1 MVGAHPAE
9 DPPGLPPPGLP
20 ILAGRSNLALRVV
33 SSLVLA
39 PLAIGAAWF
48 GGAVFIV
55 FWLIAALVV
64 LWEWQ
69 TLVCGHDRN
78 SVLTVGAA
86 ALAGAA
92 AVLTV
97 GWFGIAIALVALG
110 GFGMAGLAS
119 QVRRGWCVAGLVY
132 AAALLIAP
140 VLLRSDGT
148 LGFAAILF
156 LFVIVWL
163 TDIAAYFAGR
173 AIGGPKLMPRV
184 SPKKTWSGAIGGSIA
199 AVVGGVL
206 LARQFGTTGIAA
218 VAVVALVL
226 SVVSQAG
233 DLFES
238 AVKRRFN
245 AKDAS
250 QLIPGH
256 GGLMDRLDGF
266 VTASVAGAL
275 VGLLHGGLN
284 APARGL
290 MVW

>member
-1 MVGAHPAE
+1 VSGAHPAE

-39 PLAIGAAWF
+39 PLAIASAWF
-48 GGAVFIV
+48 GGPVFIA

-86 ALAGAA
+86 ALVSAA
-92 AVLTV
+92 AVLAV

-110 GFGMAGLAS
+110 GFGIAALAS
-119 QVRRGWCVAGLVY
+119 QVRRGWCVAGLLY
-132 AAALLIAP
+132 AASILVAP
-140 VLLRSDGT
+140 VLLRRDAA

-173 AIGGPKLMPRV
+173 AIGGPKLLPRV
-184 SPKKTWSGAIGGSIA
+184 SPKKTWSGAIVGSA
-199 AVVGGVL
+199 AAAVGGVL
-206 LARQFGTTGIAA
+206 LARQFGIGDMATI
-218 VAVVALVL
+218 AVVALVL

-266 VTASVAGAL
+266 VTAAVAGAL
-275 VGLLHGGLN
+275 IGLLHGGLN

>member
-1 MVGAHPAE
+1 VAGAHPAE
-9 DPPGLPPPGLP
+9 DPPGLP

-39 PLAIGAAWF
+39 PVAIAAAYF
-48 GGAVFIV
+48 GGAVFIA
-55 FWLIAALVV
+55 FWLIAALIV

-86 ALAGAA
+86 ALVGAA
-92 AVLTV
+92 AVLVV

-110 GFGMAGLAS
+110 GFGIAALAS
-119 QVRRGWCVAGLVY
+119 QVRRGWCVAGLIY
-132 AAALLIAP
+132 AAALLVAP
-140 VLLRSDGT
+140 VLLRRDAAF
-148 LGFAAILF
+148 GFAAILF

-184 SPKKTWSGAIGGSIA
+184 SPKKTWSGAIGGSVA

-206 LARQFGTTGIAA
+206 LARQFGIAEWVA
-218 VAVVALVL
+218 VALVALVL

-245 AKDAS
+245 AKDSS
-250 QLIPGH
+250 QILPGH

-266 VTASVAGAL
+266 VVAAVAGAL
-275 VGLLHGGLN
+275 IGLLHGGIN

>member
-1 MVGAHPAE
+1 VSGAHPAE
-9 DPPGLPPPGLP
+9 EPPGLS
-20 ILAGRSNLALRVV
+20 ILAGRSNLVLRIV

-39 PLAIGAAWF
+39 PVAIAAAWF
-48 GGAVFIV
+48 GGVVFV
-55 FWLIAALVV
+55 AFWTIAAVIV

-86 ALAGAA
+86 ALIGAA
-92 AVLTV
+92 AVLIV

-110 GFGMAGLAS
+110 GFAIAALAS
-119 QVRRGWCVAGLVY
+119 RERRGWCVAGLVY
-132 AAALLIAP
+132 AATILIAP
-140 VLLRSDGT
+140 VLLRRDASF
-148 LGFAAILF
+148 GFAAIML

-184 SPKKTWSGAIGGSIA
+184 SPKKTWSGAVGGTLA
-199 AVVGGVL
+199 GVVGAVGVAHMSSVASL
-206 LARQFGTTGIAA
+206 AA
-218 VAVVALVL
+218 VAGVALVI
-226 SVVSQAG
+226 SVVSQGG
-233 DLFES
+233 DLLES
-238 AVKRRFN
+238 AIKRRFN
-245 AKDAS
+245 TKDAS

-266 VTASVAGAL
+266 VAAAVAGAL
-275 VGLLHGGLN
+275 IGLMHGGLH